1 MFAFLQVS
9 VFASTF
15 LGQPEFKE
23 NNLMQTWLKLLI
35 AGPVL
40 LLAGCATYT
49 QGKSREV
56 AIAECEKL
64 GKRFL
69 EIETIDKGGAFGVAG
84 VRGECVDA
92 DDPRLR
98 GAT

>member
-1 MFAFLQVS
+1 MQV
-9 VFASTF
+9 
-15 LGQPEFKE
+15 
-23 NNLMQTWLKLLI
+23 WLKFLC
-35 AGPVL
+35 AGLFFVL
-40 LLAGCATYT
+40 TGCATYT

-64 GKRFL
+64 GQRFL
-69 EIETIDKGGAFGVAG
+69 EIETINTGGAFGVAG

-98 GAT
+98 GST

>member
-1 MFAFLQVS
+1 MFSIEVKCFV
-9 VFASTF
+9 
-15 LGQPEFKE
+15 FKE
-23 NNLMQTWLKLLI
+23 NNAMQVWVKSLCV
-35 AGPVL
+35 GSVFV
-40 LLAGCATYT
+40 LAGCTTYT

-64 GKRFL
+64 GQRFL

-92 DDPRLR
+92 DDPRLL

>member
-1 MFAFLQVS
+1 MQV
-9 VFASTF
+9 
-15 LGQPEFKE
+15 
-23 NNLMQTWLKLLI
+23 WLKFLF
-35 AGPVL
+35 AGSFFV
-40 LLAGCATYT
+40 LAGCASYT

-64 GKRFL
+64 GQSFL
-69 EIETIDKGGAFGVAG
+69 EIETISTGGAFGVAG

>member
-1 MFAFLQVS
+1 MQVWVKVILAS
-9 VFASTF
+9 STF
-15 LGQPEFKE
+15 
-23 NNLMQTWLKLLI
+23 
-35 AGPVL
+35 V
-40 LLAGCATYT
+40 LAGCATYT

-64 GKRFL
+64 GQTFL
-69 EIETIDKGGAFGVAG
+69 EIETIDQGGAFGVAG